1 MYTMTTVRCLLGA
14 LVLGTSALSPTDS
27 SSQVLPRGSAAP
39 VALAAEETGTFSIVA
54 RDAATGELGV
64 GVQSKA
70 FAVGSRVPTVRGGLV
85 AMAHQA
91 QSNPMYGA
99 LGVELLQAGM
109 SPQQALDIVVRSD
122 DQRDRRQ
129 VSMID
134 SQGRT
139 AAWTGPGA
147 QDWKGH
153 RCGTDFC
160 AQGNILAGPQVVE
173 AMAKAFE
180 SATGPLAERML
191 AALDAAQ
198 AAGGDVRGAQS
209 AALVVARPLAGAAGF
224 SDRVVDLRVDDNRAP
239 LVELARLLT
248 MLRANQLAQES
259 GERLAQGRSAE
270 ALQLAATASQR
281 SPENDV
287 AWLALARAA
296 MAGGDR
302 ARTLE
307 ALRRAIDLNPA
318 NRRQVAG
325 ASAFEPLRGDEAFR
339 RLLGD
344 AGVPPR

>member
-1 MYTMTTVRCLLGA
+1 MDTTTTVRCLLG
-14 LVLGTSALSPTDS
+14 VLMLETCALSPADS
-27 SSQVLPRGSAAP
+27 WSQALPQRSATPA
-39 VALAAEETGTFSIVA
+39 AAAAEDTGTFSIVA
-54 RDAATGELGV
+54 RDPGTGELGV

-70 FAVGSRVPTVRGGLV
+70 FAVGSRVPTVLGGLV

-99 LGVELLQAGM
+99 VGVELLRAGM
-109 SPQQALDIVVRSD
+109 TPQQALDIVVRGD

-129 VSMID
+129 VAMID

-139 AAWTGPGA
+139 AAWTGPAA

-153 RCGTDFC
+153 RCGVDFC

-180 SATGPLAERML
+180 STTGPLAERML

-209 AALVVARPLAGAAGF
+209 AALVVAKPLAGAAGF
-224 SDRVVDLRVDDNRAP
+224 ADRVVDLRVDDNRAP
-239 LVELARLLT
+239 LSELRRLLT
-248 MLRANQLAQES
+248 MLGANQLAQES
-259 GERLAQGRSAE
+259 GEQLARGQPGE
-270 ALQLAATASQR
+270 ALKLAATATER

-296 MAGGDR
+296 MAAGDR
-302 ARTLE
+302 PRTLE

-318 NRRQVAG
+318 NRRRVAETG
-325 ASAFEPLRGDEAFR
+325 AYEPLRGDDAFR
-339 RLLGD
+339 KLVGT
-344 AGVPPR
+344 AGPRP